1 MEKVEGFSITCEE
14 HEELISSLRDWRTR
28 SGINAPKI
36 EVRFEDLSV
45 ETEVHASRRVLP
57 TLPNAIINTVQELL
71 GRLKVYNTNTSHVK
85 VLSELKGIIKPSR
98 MTLVLG
104 SPGSGKT
111 TFLRALSGKLDPS
124 LKVTGKVTYN
134 GQKMNHYLSQRMC
147 AYVSQLDAHQ
157 AEMTV
162 KETMEFSRKILNA
175 GDDIEM
181 LKEVSTVKTEAN
193 IKEETN
199 TNTME
204 TVFSKDEGSFIVDHI
219 LKVLGLHECANIIIG
234 DQMRR
239 GISGGQKK
247 RVTIGNK
254 IFKKAVVTI
263 ALIILTIGYGISRAE
278 DDRRVVRILE
288 SLFRTWDSA
297 AGGIR
302 PSLSHGLMVLSLS
315 EWCAT
320 GFLLSKSWSRIESLH
335 RGSSVDR
342 CKPRA
347 DSAPFLV
354 LMASAGVLLAF
365 RSNGVE
371 ISPPLGKSLEL
382 SISFVA
388 ESIIS
393 RSGSDSD
400 ADASDNSGVLLQCL
414 AMALAWSGPII
425 PNVSVLRCLCLALL
439 NEIFPVHFVTEMSLD
454 SENRNVATNKV
465 KEHLNSI
472 LFKQAGAVTRV
483 FCNQYAA
490 TDDITKE
497 TVEKHLWDY
506 SLELYS
512 NLRLAV
518 LVHRGKSDELLAG
531 FEKIAEAAF
540 LMIVVFAA
548 EVSKHKLNSKTSNE
562 FRPEVSSQILI
573 TFSCIEY
580 LRRIR
585 LPEYTQ
591 AVRRAVL
598 TIQENAPSCVSFVE
612 SMPPYGELTK
622 SQGSIALVRM
632 RYNWSQD
639 EVQTARISFYL
650 RVLPACISLVPT
662 AMFGERIAPT
672 MFLYMQHPNEKVIRA
687 SHSVF
692 VSFVSSSKDS
702 DQNDRNALKEQ
713 LVFYYMHRALEVY
726 PQINSFDGLTSG
738 VTALVRHLPA
748 GSPSI
753 FYCVHSLVEKAS
765 ELCRGA
771 MSEDPT
777 MWKNWEGNSGPP
789 KKTIDLLLHLIYLI
803 DIQALPYLL
812 KQLAELMIQL
822 PKDGQNALLDEM
834 YSQVAESDDVTR
846 KPVLVSWLQ
855 SLSYLCSQKTS
866 PAADKSEKHGSSVAS
881 KGLSFI
887 RGIAKL

>member
-1 MEKVEGFSITCEE
+1 
-14 HEELISSLRDWRTR
+14 
-28 SGINAPKI
+28 
-36 EVRFEDLSV
+36 
-45 ETEVHASRRVLP
+45 
-57 TLPNAIINTVQELL
+57 
-71 GRLKVYNTNTSHVK
+71 
-85 VLSELKGIIKPSR
+85 
-98 MTLVLG
+98 
-104 SPGSGKT
+104 
-111 TFLRALSGKLDPS
+111 
-124 LKVTGKVTYN
+124 
-134 GQKMNHYLSQRMC
+134 
-147 AYVSQLDAHQ
+147 
-157 AEMTV
+157 
-162 KETMEFSRKILNA
+162 
-175 GDDIEM
+175 
-181 LKEVSTVKTEAN
+181 
-193 IKEETN
+193 
-199 TNTME
+199 
-204 TVFSKDEGSFIVDHI
+204 
-219 LKVLGLHECANIIIG
+219 
-234 DQMRR
+234 
-239 GISGGQKK
+239 
-247 RVTIGNK
+247 
-254 IFKKAVVTI
+254 
-263 ALIILTIGYGISRAE
+263 
-278 DDRRVVRILE
+278 
-288 SLFRTWDSA
+288 
-297 AGGIR
+297 
-302 PSLSHGLMVLSLS
+302 
-315 EWCAT
+315 
-320 GFLLSKSWSRIESLH
+320 
-335 RGSSVDR
+335 
-342 CKPRA
+342 
-347 DSAPFLV
+347 
-354 LMASAGVLLAF
+354 
-365 RSNGVE
+365 
-371 ISPPLGKSLEL
+371 
-382 SISFVA
+382 
-388 ESIIS
+388 
-393 RSGSDSD
+393 
-400 ADASDNSGVLLQCL
+400 
-414 AMALAWSGPII
+414 
-425 PNVSVLRCLCLALL
+425 
-439 NEIFPVHFVTEMSLD
+439 
-454 SENRNVATNKV
+454 
-465 KEHLNSI
+465 
-472 LFKQAGAVTRV
+472 
-483 FCNQYAA
+483 
-490 TDDITKE
+490 
-497 TVEKHLWDY
+497 
-506 SLELYS
+506 
-512 NLRLAV
+512 LRLAV

-562 FRPEVSSQILI
+562 FRPEVSSQILV

-702 DQNDRNALKEQ
+702 DQNDRDALKEQ

-777 MWKNWEGNSGPP
+777 VWKNWEGNSGPP
-789 KKTIDLLLHLIYLI
+789 KKTIDLLLRLIYLI

-855 SLSYLCSQKTS
+855 SLSYFCSQKTS
-866 PAADKSEKHGSSVAS
+866 PAADKPEKHGSSVAS

>member
-98 MTLVLG
+98 Y
-104 SPGSGKT
+104 SP
-111 TFLRALSGKLDPS
+111 
-124 LKVTGKVTYN
+124 V
-134 GQKMNHYLSQRMC
+134 C
-147 AYVSQLDAHQ
+147 
-157 AEMTV
+157 
-162 KETMEFSRKILNA
+162 
-175 GDDIEM
+175 
-181 LKEVSTVKTEAN
+181 
-193 IKEETN
+193 
-199 TNTME
+199 
-204 TVFSKDEGSFIVDHI
+204 
-219 LKVLGLHECANIIIG
+219 
-234 DQMRR
+234 
-239 GISGGQKK
+239 
-247 RVTIGNK
+247 TIGNNYAK
-254 IFKKAVVTI
+254 MTALHTLFKT
-263 ALIILTIGYGISRAE
+263 L
-278 DDRRVVRILE
+278 VRSMLNQ
-288 SLFRTWDSA
+288 T
-297 AGGIR
+297 GGIR

-672 MFLYMQHPNEKVIRA
+672 MF
-687 SHSVF
+687 F
-692 VSFVSSSKDS
+692 KDS